1 MIESGSSSFHTDTPT
16 SQRSSA
22 DNEQDESEIE
32 EQAQSAHISN
42 RQANLEAAP
51 ASVLNSAPASDLVIN
66 RLSGKL
72 AKARKTIQRQSIRL
86 NALELEQARKRLS
99 GLTRPHESEQQ

>member
-16 SQRSSA
+16 SQRSSTE
-22 DNEQDESEIE
+22 DEQ
-32 EQAQSAHISN
+32 EQAQSAHISS

-66 RLSGKL
+66 RLGEKL
-72 AKARKTIQRQSIRL
+72 AKARRTIQRQSIRL
-86 NALELEQARKRLS
+86 NALELEQARKRLA
-99 GLTRPHESEQQ
+99 GLTRPHESEQIKA